1 MSYIRFEHIDK
12 SFNHDIILKDVNL
25 ELEQGQIHGFVGRN
39 GSGKTV
45 IFKMLCGL
53 LLPTNG
59 NIYFQDHNISKSGKF
74 IDSLGVL
81 IENPGFI
88 PHYTGFKNL
97 SILNS
102 LSKNPVSKQEIYECL
117 ELVGLDS
124 KSKKPVKAYS
134 LGMRQ
139 KLGIAQAIMNKPEL
153 LILDEP
159 LNSLDEASVKDFREL
174 FLKLKNERN
183 TTILLA
189 SHMKEDIELLCD
201 RIFYLKDK
209 RVIEEI
215 EMV

>member
-12 SFNHDIILKDVNL
+12 SFKQDVILKDVNF

-53 LLPTNG
+53 LLPTSG
-59 NIYFQDHNISKSGKF
+59 NIYFQEHNISKSGKF

-201 RIFYLKDK
+201 RIFYLREK
-209 RVIEEI
+209 RVIEDI
-215 EMV
+215 EMM